1 MTTKLSFDLGSVW
14 KHFKGKGFGIVSAY
28 ESGSSKKEN
37 NEKQEQLKK
46 DVREMGYGYKELKGR
61 WRTGKDDDVQF
72 EYALFI
78 PSASK
83 ADLIKLG
90 KKNNQYAVI
99 YTEGDSIIL
108 DKLGNE
114 ANEVF
119 TQLETGLKDSWISW
133 SEFKRHK
140 FKFSSV
146 EWEMPVPPVATN
158 FFSAM
163 SLQSYSND
171 KGVTEY
177 SRDLQRALSLNRES
191 ILSKVAQKLKA
202 K

>member
-1 MTTKLSFDLGSVW
+1 METVKLSFDLGSVW
-14 KHFKGKGFGIVSAY
+14 KHFQGKGFGIVSAF
-28 ESGSSKKEN
+28 EGDSNRKEN
-37 NEKQEQLKK
+37 MAKQDKLKK

-83 ADLIKLG
+83 ADMIELG
-90 KKNNQYAVI
+90 KRYKQYAVI

-119 TQLETGLKDSWISW
+119 TKLETGLKDSWISW

-146 EWEMPVPPVATN
+146 EWDMPVPPVATN

-163 SLQSYSND
+163 SLQSYAND
-171 KGVTEY
+171 KGISEY
-177 SRDLQRALSLNRES
+177 SHDLKRALILN
-191 ILSKVAQKLKA
+191 KVAQKLKGN
-202 K
+202 